1 MLTLNDVDTWSM
13 LVNVLANGNIL
24 VKFCLRNGVVVDSPV
39 IVGKVKELP
48 GMVEG
53 LVSESVVVDVPV
65 EDGGGG
71 EGGRSLSGEVGARGF
86 LGDEK
91 GRPARDSVLEGRHI
105 YHYTTA
111 RLYLITDINQ
121 RIPMADNKL
130 IAN

>member
-1 MLTLNDVDTWSM
+1 M

-53 LVSESVVVDVPV
+53 LVSESVVVDVSV

-71 EGGRSLSGEVGARGF
+71 EGGRSLSGEVRARGF